1 MFTGIV
7 EEKGKSPLYTA
18 DRRIRDPGSESPESP
33 GRDKDR

>member
-7 EEKGKSPLYTA
+7 EEKGKA
-18 DRRIRDPGSESPESP
+18 DRGIRDPGSESPESP